1 MSLHLADRKEDA
13 RKTDDLSATPV
24 PHSSTLPTLSSV
36 VRPPSSALPSP
47 LPPLGY
53 VDWDCS
59 TTSNERFIMRSPIAN
74 RERIIRDQYV
84 RIDDSLGSRTS
95 FLGRIVAGPFFSPAG
110 AMARGSNVSLG
121 HGLSGEIS
129 ILAEIELQ
137 GEMVGGQA
145 RASKSRPMSRAVV
158 QELNNTEVAE
168 LLGFSGDMV
177 LGAISGQEDI
187 WVRLQSRNKGV
198 LPRNIGIFGTVGS
211 GKSNTSQVVIEEA
224 AANGWA
230 VIVLNVEGEYIEMD
244 QPADD
249 ETLVKKLQHF
259 GRKPAG
265 VKDFQVFYPASCSSE
280 GDHSEPFILRL
291 ADFESSV
298 IAEILQATIPERNAL
313 LDCIE
318 YLDTKARTKVATRE
332 ADGLGSLLDASPKA
346 NLAFTLRSLKDR
358 AGERSPRSNEF
369 FDYTGLSAKL
379 MWLLQSGA
387 FDQPNMRS
395 LDPERLLKAGQ
406 VSVLDVS
413 IANDTVKNLVTADL
427 LRKVFAYKVA
437 KPDAPPTLLVIEEA
451 HSFISKEKV
460 QTMYATLQMLRNVA
474 RRGRKRWLSLA
485 FVSQQPGHL
494 PPEIFELCNTRIVH
508 TLRSM
513 HNLEVLMTTAGDV
526 AKEMWARCPL
536 LGPGEA
542 IVTSP
547 QLTRPVVVGI
557 RPAMSQ
563 RKFVR

>member
-1 MSLHLADRKEDA
+1 MSVQAAELEA
-13 RKTDDLSATPV
+13 RDPNNGLLVSGK
-24 PHSSTLPTLSSV
+24 
-36 VRPPSSALPSP
+36 R
-47 LPPLGY
+47 PLGY
-53 VDWDCS
+53 VDWDSS
-59 TTSNERFIMRSPIAN
+59 TASNERVIMRCPILN
-74 RERIIRDQYV
+74 RDRIIRDQYV
-84 RIDDSLGSRTS
+84 RIEDPLGTRTG
-95 FLGRIVAGPFFSPAG
+95 FLGRIVAGPFFSNRG
-110 AMARGSNVSLG
+110 APTHGAISLG
-121 HGLSGEIS
+121 KGLSGDLS

-137 GEMVGGQA
+137 GELVDGRA
-145 RASKSRPMSRAVV
+145 RSSKSRPVSRSVV
-158 QELNNTEVAE
+158 QELTSDEVAD

-187 WVRLQSRNKGV
+187 WFRLQSKNKGV
-198 LPRNIGIFGTVGS
+198 LPRNLGIFGTVGS

-230 VIVLNVEGEYIEMD
+230 VIVLDVEGEYTEMD
-244 QPADD
+244 GASEDKV
-249 ETLVKKLQHF
+249 LLKKLAHF
-259 GRKPAG
+259 DMTPGG
-265 VKDFQVFYPASCSSE
+265 LTDFHVYHPASCSSE
-280 GDHSEPFILRL
+280 RASSESFTLRL

-298 IAEILQATIPERNAL
+298 IAEMLQTTISERNAL

-318 YLDTKARTKVATRE
+318 HLESKAKTKFSTRE
-332 ADGLGSLLDASPKA
+332 ADGLMRLLDPSPEA
-346 NLAFTLRSLKDR
+346 ILPFTLRSLKDR
-358 AGERSPRSNEF
+358 AADRSSRSNEF

-379 MWLLQSGA
+379 LWLLQSGC

-395 LDPERLLKAGQ
+395 LDLSRMVSPGR

-413 IANDTVKNLVTADL
+413 VSNDIVKNLATADL

-437 KPDAPPTLLVIEEA
+437 RADAPPTLLVIEEA
-451 HSFISKEKV
+451 HSFISKEKA
-460 QTMYATLQMLRNVA
+460 QTMHATMQMLRNVA

-513 HNLEVLMTTAGDV
+513 HNLDALMATAGDV
-526 AKEMWARCPL
+526 GREMWARCPL

-547 QLTRPVVVGI
+547 QLKQPVVVTI
-557 RPAMSQ
+557 RPAKSQ
-563 RKFVR
+563 RKYVR

>member
-1 MSLHLADRKEDA
+1 KGHLMPLHAEEVVESPAKNGNGKPVA
-13 RKTDDLSATPV
+13 RN
-24 PHSSTLPTLSSV
+24 
-36 VRPPSSALPSP
+36 
-47 LPPLGY
+47 PLGY
-53 VDWDCS
+53 VDWDDA
-59 TTSNERFIMRSPIAN
+59 TASNERVIMRAPLAN
-74 RERIIRDQYV
+74 RDRIIRDQYV
-84 RIDDSLGSRTS
+84 RIEDSLGSRS
-95 FLGRIVAGPFFSPAG
+95 GFLGRIVAGPFFSAREGAPAHQDAG
-110 AMARGSNVSLG
+110 AA
-121 HGLSGEIS
+121 GEIT

-137 GEMVGGQA
+137 GELIDGRPRV
-145 RASKSRPMSRAVV
+145 SKSRPMSQAEV
-158 QELNNTEVAE
+158 QELTPAEVSN

-177 LGAISGQEDI
+177 LGAISGQENI
-187 WVRLQSRNKGV
+187 WFRLQSKNKSV
-198 LPRNIGIFGTVGS
+198 LPRNLGIFGTVGS

-230 VIVLNVEGEYIEMD
+230 VIVLDVESEYIEMD
-244 QPADD
+244 GPSA
-249 ETLVKKLQHF
+249 EKTLVRSLVHYDKRPVGLT
-259 GRKPAG
+259 
-265 VKDFQVFYPASCSSE
+265 DFQVYYPASCASE
-280 GDHSEPFILRL
+280 RADSEPFSLRL
-291 ADFESSV
+291 ADFDSSV
-298 IAEILQATIPERNAL
+298 IAEILQTSVSERNAL

-318 YLDTKARTKVATRE
+318 YLETRAKTKVATRE
-332 ADGLGSLLDASPKA
+332 AEGLKGLLDPSPQA
-346 NLAFTLRSLKDR
+346 TLPYTLRSLKDR
-358 AGERSPRSNEF
+358 AGERSTRSSEF

-395 LDPERLLKAGQ
+395 LDPERMLMPGRVSIFD
-406 VSVLDVS
+406 VSV
-413 IANDTVKNLVTADL
+413 ANDVIKNLVTADL
-427 LRKVFAYKVA
+427 LRKVFAYKIA
-437 KPDAPPTLLVIEEA
+437 REDAPPTLLVIEEA
-451 HSFISKEKV
+451 HSFISREKA
-460 QTMYATLQMLRNVA
+460 QTMHATMQMLRNVA

-526 AKEMWARCPL
+526 GREMWARCPL

-547 QLTRPVVVGI
+547 QLKRPVVVTI